1 MPVVVAH
8 GLQRVAEIG
17 EGNFH
22 VTVGVEAPYP
32 TENIVFIHLCREI
45 EMAQKDAKAIEGSA
59 VRENLLVECDGTG
72 GELID
77 VPENVED

>member
-1 MPVVVAH
+1 
-8 GLQRVAEIG
+8 
-17 EGNFH
+17 
-22 VTVGVEAPYP
+22 
-32 TENIVFIHLCREI
+32 
-45 EMAQKDAKAIEGSA
+45 MAQKDAKAIEGSA